1 MNKFNT
7 GKITLF
13 ILTLTCSLLIAHSA
27 SFALDVKRS
36 VLKNGLTLVVAE
48 RHNLPVVQVALGIM
62 AGSLN
67 EPEEKSG
74 LAGLTAA
81 LLTEGTKN
89 RTARQ
94 ISEEIE
100 FVGGSVG
107 ASGGDDYAS
116 ASLSV
121 LKKDIDLGF
130 DLLSDMILNP
140 VFPQEELE
148 KNIALIKGSLKE
160 NENNPGYI
168 ASREFRKAVFGAHPY
183 GRLNTGTVETLDRIK
198 REDLVEFHEKYYVP
212 DNAIMVVVGDV
223 TAGEVEQMLNKYFG
237 TWKAKYPARPP
248 LPEITSLKERK
259 TITIDRDLS
268 QANIILGHI
277 GVSRD
282 NPDYYAISVMNYI
295 LGGGGFSS
303 RLMENIREERGLA
316 YDIHSYFS
324 PNKYGGAFQV
334 GLQTKNESAN
344 TAIEEVLKEI
354 NKIRTVPVSD
364 AELSDAKLFLTGSFP
379 MKIETGSRIAGFL
392 MAVEYYALGADYIDR
407 YPQYINSVTKEDVL
421 RVAEKYLDPNNYV
434 LVVVA
439 NQGKAALRPQFMPE
453 HN

>member
-1 MNKFNT
+1 MNKSNIR
-7 GKITLF
+7 KSALF
-13 ILTLTCSLLIAHSA
+13 IFIFTCTLLVAHSA

-48 RHNLPVVQVALGIM
+48 RHNLPVVQVTLGIM

-74 LAGLTAA
+74 LAGLTAD

-121 LKKDIDLGF
+121 LKKDMDLGF
-130 DLLSDMILNP
+130 ELLSDMILNP
-140 VFPQEELE
+140 VFPKEELE
-148 KNIALIKGSLKE
+148 KNTALIKGSLKE

-168 ASREFRKAVFGAHPY
+168 ASREFRKAVFGTHPY

-198 REDLVEFHEKYYVP
+198 RKDLVEFHEKYYTP

-223 TAGEVEQMLNKYFG
+223 TAGEIEQMLNKYFG
-237 TWKAKYPARPP
+237 AWAAKNPDRPS
-248 LPEITSLKERK
+248 LPEIRPLKERK
-259 TITIDRDLS
+259 TITVDRDLS

-282 NPDYYAISVMNYI
+282 NPDFYAISVMNYI

-324 PNKYGGAFQV
+324 PGKYSGSFQV

-364 AELSDAKLFLTGSFP
+364 AEISDAKLFLTGSFP

-392 MAVEYYALGADYIDR
+392 MAVEYYGLGADYIDR

-421 RVAEKYLDPNNYV
+421 RAAQKYLDPENYV

-439 NQGKAALRPQFMPE
+439 GQGKAALKPQFMPG